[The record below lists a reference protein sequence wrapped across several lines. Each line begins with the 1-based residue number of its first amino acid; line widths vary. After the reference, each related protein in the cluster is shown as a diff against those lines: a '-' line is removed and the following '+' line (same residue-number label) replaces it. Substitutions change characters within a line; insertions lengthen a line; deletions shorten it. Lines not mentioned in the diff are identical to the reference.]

1 MRYILV
7 SISLE
12 YAYKRNNKNNTKEVI
27 MKSRNKSLSYSIL
40 TTVFLLLTTFS
51 ANALQMTPLSL
62 VLKPSGGGTKQ
73 SVRVTNESNKPIAV
87 QFSVTTRQQINNK
100 EVRKPA
106 DKDFMIYPPQTIIPA
121 RTTQKV
127 RVEWLGAGKIPR
139 EQAYRLIAEQVHV
152 SLEERKQNGIS
163 FLMTIE
169 NGLYVQPNGS
179 KSNVQVKDVRRH
191 GNQLAV
197 TLTNAGTRHQI
208 LRSATLNLKNGG
220 QVLALKS
227 KTLHGL
233 EGNNVLAG
241 ATKRFMIPLPKGFRD
256 GPWQAHLKIPR

>member
-1 MRYILV
+1 M
-7 SISLE
+7 
-12 YAYKRNNKNNTKEVI
+12 KNNTNK
-27 MKSRNKSLSYSIL
+27 KSVFYSLSLI
-40 TTVFLLLTTFS
+40 FLLLISFS

-62 VLKPSGGGTKQ
+62 VLKPSGGGAKQ

-127 RVEWLGAGKIPR
+127 RIEWLGAGKLPR
-139 EQAYRLIAEQVHV
+139 EQSYRLIAEQVHV
-152 SLEERKQNGIS
+152 SLEERKQSGIS
-163 FLMTIE
+163 FLMTLV
-169 NGLYVQPNGS
+169 NGLYVQPNGT
-179 KSNVQVKDVRRH
+179 KSNVQVKAVQRH

-197 TLTNAGTRHQI
+197 TLTNSGTRHQV
-208 LRSATLNLKNGG
+208 LNYATIVLKNG
-220 QVLALKS
+220 AKAISLKGKS
-227 KTLHGL
+227 LQGL

-241 ATKRFMIPLPKGFRD
+241 ATKRFLVPLPKGYVD
-256 GPWQAHLKIPR
+256 GRWAATIQYPR

>member
-1 MRYILV
+1 
-7 SISLE
+7 
-12 YAYKRNNKNNTKEVI
+12 

-62 VLKPSGGGTKQ
+62 VLKPSGGGAKQ

-100 EVRKPA
+100 EVRTPA

-121 RTTQKV
+121 KTTQKV
-127 RVEWLGAGKIPR
+127 RVEWLGAGNMQK

-152 SLEERKQNGIS
+152 SLDTQKQTGINM
-163 FLMTIE
+163 LMTLI
-169 NGLYVQPNGS
+169 NGLYVQPNGT
-179 KSNVQVKDVRRH
+179 KSNVQVKAVQRH

-197 TLTNAGTRHQI
+197 TLTNTGTRHQI
-208 LRSATLNLKNGG
+208 LRFATLNLKNGEK
-220 QVLALKS
+220 VLTLKG
-227 KTLHGL
+227 KTLQGI
-233 EGNNVLAG
+233 EGNNVLAVS
-241 ATKRFMIPLPKGFRD
+241 TKRFLIPLPKGYVD
-256 GPWQAHLKIPR
+256 GRWTASIKYPK